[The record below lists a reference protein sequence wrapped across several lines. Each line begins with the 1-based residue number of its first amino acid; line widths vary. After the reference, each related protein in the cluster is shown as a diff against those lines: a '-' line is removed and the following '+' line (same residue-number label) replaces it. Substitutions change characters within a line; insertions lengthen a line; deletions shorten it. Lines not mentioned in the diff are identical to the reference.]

1 MSYRVGFDVGGT
13 FTDFVLQ
20 APSGELTTAKRLTTY
35 PDPSAACLAGLD
47 ELMARAG
54 VPWAQLAQAVHGT
67 TLGSNVVIERK
78 AQGVGLLT
86 TRGFRDVLIIGRE
99 KRYQVY
105 DLQIEKPRPLIP
117 RRLIGEVTERVL
129 ADGSVRD
136 PLDEA
141 DARRAIRELVAR
153 GVTTLA
159 ICLLHAYLN
168 PAHEKRLAALVA
180 EEAPGVAVTLS
191 HEVSPTFRE
200 YERTS
205 TTVVNAYV
213 MTAVRAYLHGLQAA
227 LGGRG
232 YAGRLFV
239 MQSSGGVA
247 TAEAMER
254 YPVRMIESG
263 PAAGALMAAVYGEL
277 TGHRDLIAFDMG
289 GTTAK
294 LALIEGG
301 RPFTTTAF
309 ELHRVN
315 NAPGSGLPMNIQAID
330 LVEIGAGGG
339 SIARARLGV
348 IAVGPESASSTPGP
362 VCYARGG
369 TEPTVTD
376 ANLVLGYLNPDY
388 FAGGTMRLH
397 PGDAARVIED
407 RLARPLGLS
416 LEAAAWGV
424 HAIVNTNMELATRV
438 VSIERGRDPRT
449 LTLVA
454 FGGSGPVHG
463 CRLAAAL
470 GIPRVILPAAA
481 GVTAAIGLLAAEVRF
496 DVARTYRAPPRRAR
510 SRPARGDVRGD
521 DRAGADVVR
530 DSAGGGGVT
539 IVRSVDARYVGQGYE
554 LTVPVPAGELDAAAL
569 SRIRESVRRD
579 LRRSLRLRAA
589 ERAGR
594 GRHLEALGDRRRAAH
609 RAGQDRDGAGQRRA
623 QGPAARV
630 LPRGRRLGRLPDL
643 RSLRAR
649 GRHAAGRP
657 GHRRGARVDLGAA
670 AGRSRHGGRIRQ
682 PDRRGAAC
690 PMSVDPITLGV
701 IWGALQSIAVEV
713 GTTVHKTAYSEQARE
728 GQDFSVAVFDASGP
742 HGRAGAVLAG
752 PHGRDVGRGEQ
763 RAGRPSR
770 RDAAAGRRDPAERSA
785 PRLRPLPGL
794 LHHPAGVPRRRS

>member
-1 MSYRVGFDVGGT
+1 VRYRVGFDVGGT

-20 APSGELTTAKRLTTY
+20 APTGELTTGKRLTTY

-47 ELMARAG
+47 AL
-54 VPWAQLAQAVHGT
+54 LAQAGVAWADIGQGVHGT

-105 DLQIEKPRPLIP
+105 DLQIEKPRPLVA
-117 RRLIGEVTERVL
+117 RRFIGEVTERVL
-129 ADGSVRD
+129 ADGSVRT

-141 DARRAIRELVAR
+141 DARRAIRALAAR

-168 PAHEKRLAALVA
+168 PVHEQRLAVLVA
-180 EEAPGVAVTLS
+180 EEAPHVTVTLS

-213 MTAVRAYLHGLQAA
+213 MTAVRDYLRGLGAA
-227 LGGRG
+227 LGERG
-232 YAGRLFV
+232 YRGRLFV

-263 PAAGALMAAVYGEL
+263 PAAGALMAAAYGEL
-277 TGHRDLIAFDMG
+277 VGHRELVAFDMG

-294 LALIEGG
+294 LALIENG

-309 ELHRVN
+309 ELHRVD

-339 SIARARLGV
+339 SIARPQLGV

-362 VCYARGG
+362 VCYGRGG
-369 TEPTVTD
+369 EEPTVTD
-376 ANLVLGYLNPDY
+376 ANLVLGYLNPAY
-388 FAGGTMRLH
+388 FAGGALPLH
-397 PGDAARVIED
+397 AGPAARALEE

-416 LEAAAWGV
+416 LEQAAWGV

-438 VSIERGRDPRT
+438 VSIERGRDPRG

-463 CRLAAAL
+463 CRLAQAL

-496 DVARTYRAPPRRAR
+496 DVSRTYVRRLDALDRPRLDAMY
-510 SRPARGDVRGD
+510 AEMT
-521 DRAGADVVR
+521 AQALAVVR
-530 DSAGGGGVT
+530 DAAVGGAVS
-539 IVRSVDARYVGQGYE
+539 IVRAVDARYVGQGYE
-554 LTVPVPAGELDAAAL
+554 LTVPVPDGTLDTAAL
-569 SRIRESVRRD
+569 ARV
-579 LRRSLRLRAA
+579 RAA
-589 ERAGR
+589 FDEIY
-594 GRHLEALGDRRRAAH
+594 
-609 RAGQDRDGAGQRRA
+609 
-623 QGPAARV
+623 AARYGYAQPAEPV
-630 LPRGRRLGRLPDL
+630 EVVTWKLSVIGGAPRVALAKAAP
-643 RSLRAR
+643 ST
-649 GRHAAGRP
+649 AAGGLK
-657 GHRRGARVDLGAA
+657 GHRRAYFPETDGWIDCPVYDRYALA
-670 AGRSRHGGRIRQ
+670 AGLQLPGPAIVEERESTSVLPPGTL
-682 PDRRGAAC
+682 A
-690 PMSVDPITLGV
+690 SVDDYANLIV
-701 IWGALQSIAVEV
+701 
-713 GTTVHKTAYSEQARE
+713 TV
-728 GQDFSVAVFDASGP
+728 
-742 HGRAGAVLAG
+742 
-752 PHGRDVGRGEQ
+752 
-763 RAGRPSR
+763 
-770 RDAAAGRRDPAERSA
+770 SA
-785 PRLRPLPGL
+785 
-794 LHHPAGVPRRRS
+794 

>member
-1 MSYRVGFDVGGT
+1 VSYRMGFDVGGT

-20 APSGELTTAKRLTTY
+20 SPTGELTTAKRLTTY
-35 PDPSAACLAGLD
+35 PDPSAACLEGLD
-47 ELMARAG
+47 ELMTRAG
-54 VPWAQLAQAVHGT
+54 IPWEELAQAVHGT

-78 AQGVGLLT
+78 ARGVGLLT

-105 DLQIEKPRPLIP
+105 DLQIEKPRPLIA
-117 RRLIGEVTERVL
+117 RRFIGEVSERVL

-141 DARRAIRELVAR
+141 DARRAIRELVGR

-213 MTAVRAYLHGLQAA
+213 MTAVQTYLRGLQTA
-227 LGGRG
+227 LQGRG
-232 YAGRLFV
+232 YRGRLFV

-294 LALIEGG
+294 LALIEDG
-301 RPFTTTAF
+301 RPFTTTSF
-309 ELHRVN
+309 ELHRVR

-339 SIARARLGV
+339 SIARAALGV
-348 IAVGPESASSTPGP
+348 IAVGPESASSMPGP
-362 VCYARGG
+362 VCYGLGG

-388 FAGGTMRLH
+388 FAGGSLRLH
-397 PGDAARVIED
+397 LGGAARIIEEKI
-407 RLARPLGLS
+407 ARPLGLS
-416 LEAAAWGV
+416 LEAAAWGI
-424 HAIVNTNMELATRV
+424 HTIVNSNMELATRV
-438 VSIERGRDPRT
+438 VSIERGRDPRA
-449 LTLVA
+449 LTFVA

-463 CRLAAAL
+463 CRLAQAL
-470 GIPRVILPAAA
+470 AVPRVILPAAA

-496 DVARTYRAPPRRAR
+496 DVARTYVRRLDALDPAALESMYAEMAAQAR
-510 SRPARGDVRGD
+510 E
-521 DRAGADVVR
+521 VVR
-530 DSAGGGGVT
+530 ESATAGGVT
-539 IVRSVDARYVGQGYE
+539 TTRTADARYVGQGYE
-554 LTVPVPAGELDAAAL
+554 LTVPVPAGRLDAAAL
-569 SRIRESVRRD
+569 A
-579 LRRSLRLRAA
+579 RLRDAFDDIYAA
-589 ERAGR
+589 RYGYAQPGEPVEVVTWKLSAIGGAPRVTLAKATTTPLAGSLK
-594 GRHLEALGDRRRAAH
+594 GRRRAYFPETGGWVDCPVYD
-609 RAGQDRDGAGQRRA
+609 RYRLTAG
-623 QGPAARV
+623 
-630 LPRGRRLGRLPDL
+630 L
-643 RSLRAR
+643 
-649 GRHAAGRP
+649 
-657 GHRRGARVDLGAA
+657 
-670 AGRSRHGGRIRQ
+670 
-682 PDRRGAAC
+682 
-690 PMSVDPITLGV
+690 T
-701 IWGALQSIAVEV
+701 
-713 GTTVHKTAYSEQARE
+713 
-728 GQDFSVAVFDASGP
+728 
-742 HGRAGAVLAG
+742 LAG
-752 PHGRDVGRGEQ
+752 PAIVE
-763 RAGRPSR
+763 
-770 RDAAAGRRDPAERSA
+770 ERESTSV
-785 PRLRPLPGL
+785 LPPGTVATVDDYANL
-794 LHHPAGVPRRRS
+794 VVTVDT

>member
-1 MSYRVGFDVGGT
+1 MAYRVGFDVGGT

-20 APSGELTTAKRLTTY
+20 APSGELTTGKRLTTY

-47 ELMARAG
+47 ELIGGAG
-54 VPWAQLAQAVHGT
+54 MDWAALSQAVHGT

-78 AQGVGLLT
+78 AAGVGLLT

-105 DLQIEKPRPLIP
+105 DLQIEKPTPLI
-117 RRLIGEVTERVL
+117 RRRVIGEVTERVL
-129 ADGSVRD
+129 ADGSVRT

-141 DARRAIRELVAR
+141 DARRAIRALAAR

-168 PAHEKRLAALVA
+168 PVHERRLAELAA
-180 EEAPGVAVTLS
+180 EEAPHLTVTLS

-213 MTAVRAYLHGLQAA
+213 MTAIREYLRGLQAA
-227 LGGRG
+227 LGTRG
-232 YAGRLFV
+232 YRGRLFV

-263 PAAGALMAAVYGEL
+263 PAAGALMAGVYGEL
-277 TGHRDLIAFDMG
+277 GGYRDLVAFDMG

-294 LALIEGG
+294 LALIENG
-301 RPFTTTAF
+301 RPLTTTAF

-339 SIARARLGV
+339 SIARPRLGV
-348 IAVGPESASSTPGP
+348 IAVGPESAASTPGP
-362 VCYARGG
+362 VCYGRGG

-376 ANLVLGYLNPDY
+376 ANLVLGYLNPHY
-388 FAGGTMRLH
+388 FAGGALTLH
-397 PGDAARVIED
+397 PGDAARAIEAA
-407 RLARPLGLS
+407 LAVPLGLS
-416 LEAAAWGV
+416 LEQAAWGV

-463 CRLAAAL
+463 CRLAQAL

-496 DVARTYRAPPRRAR
+496 DVSRTYVRRLDALE
-510 SRPARGDVRGD
+510 PARLD
-521 DRAGADVVR
+521 AMYAEMAAQATDVVR
-530 DSAGGGGVT
+530 DAAVGGDVALA
-539 IVRSVDARYVGQGYE
+539 RAVDARYVGQGYE
-554 LTVPVPAGELDAAAL
+554 LTVPVPAGPFDAAAL
-569 SRIRESVRRD
+569 ARV
-579 LRRSLRLRAA
+579 RAA
-589 ERAGR
+589 FDEIYAARYGYAQPGEPVEVVTWKLSAVGGAPRVALAKAPTTPGARADKG
-594 GRHLEALGDRRRAAH
+594 RRRAYFPETGGWIDCPIYDRYGLA
-609 RAGQDRDGAGQRRA
+609 AGA
-623 QGPAARV
+623 QIAGPAIVEERESTSV
-630 LPRGRRLGRLPDL
+630 LPPGTLANVDDYANLIVTVE
-643 RSLRAR
+643 RA
-649 GRHAAGRP
+649 
-657 GHRRGARVDLGAA
+657 
-670 AGRSRHGGRIRQ
+670 
-682 PDRRGAAC
+682 
-690 PMSVDPITLGV
+690 
-701 IWGALQSIAVEV
+701 
-713 GTTVHKTAYSEQARE
+713 
-728 GQDFSVAVFDASGP
+728 
-742 HGRAGAVLAG
+742 
-752 PHGRDVGRGEQ
+752 
-763 RAGRPSR
+763 
-770 RDAAAGRRDPAERSA
+770 
-785 PRLRPLPGL
+785 
-794 LHHPAGVPRRRS
+794 

>member
-1 MSYRVGFDVGGT
+1 VTYRVGFDVGGT
-13 FTDFVLQ
+13 FTDVVLQ
-20 APSGELTTAKRLTTY
+20 APSGELTTGKRLTTY

-47 ELMARAG
+47 ELLRGAG
-54 VPWAQLAQAVHGT
+54 VAWPEVSQAVHGT

-105 DLQIEKPRPLIP
+105 DLQIDKPRPLIA
-117 RRLIGEVTERVL
+117 RRFIGEVTERVL
-129 ADGSVRD
+129 ADGSVRT

-141 DARRAIRELVAR
+141 DARRAIRALVAR

-159 ICLLHAYLN
+159 VCLLHAYLN

-180 EEAPGVAVTLS
+180 EEAPQVTVTLS

-213 MTAVRAYLHGLQAA
+213 MTAIRAYLRGLQTA
-227 LGGRG
+227 LDERG
-232 YAGRLFV
+232 HRGRLFV

-277 TGHRDLIAFDMG
+277 SGHRDLIAFDMG

-339 SIARARLGV
+339 SIARPRLGV

-362 VCYARGG
+362 VCYGLGG
-369 TEPTVTD
+369 AEPTVTD
-376 ANLVLGYLNPDY
+376 ANLVLGYLNPDF
-388 FAGGTMRLH
+388 FAGGAMKLH
-397 PGDAARVIED
+397 LGGAARAIEE
-407 RLARPLGLS
+407 RLAQPLGLS
-416 LEAAAWGV
+416 LEQAAWGI
-424 HAIVNTNMELATRV
+424 HAMVNTNMELTTRV

-463 CRLAAAL
+463 CRLAQAL
-470 GIPRVILPAAA
+470 GIPRAILPAAA

-496 DVARTYRAPPRRAR
+496 DVSRTYVRRLDALE
-510 SRPARGDVRGD
+510 PARLD
-521 DRAGADVVR
+521 AMYAEMTAQATEVVR
-530 DSAGGGGVT
+530 DAAVGGAVS
-539 IVRSVDARYVGQGYE
+539 VARSVDARYVGQGYE
-554 LTVPVPAGELDAAAL
+554 LTVPVPDGPLEAAAL
-569 SRIRESVRRD
+569 ARV
-579 LRRSLRLRAA
+579 RAA
-589 ERAGR
+589 FDEIYAARYGYAQPAEPVEVVTWKLSAVGGSARVALAKAATSPVAGAVK
-594 GRHLEALGDRRRAAH
+594 GRRRAYFPET
-609 RAGQDRDGAGQRRA
+609 GGWIDCPVYDRYN
-623 QGPAARV
+623 
-630 LPRGRRLGRLPDL
+630 L
-643 RSLRAR
+643 
-649 GRHAAGRP
+649 AAG
-657 GHRRGARVDLGAA
+657 
-670 AGRSRHGGRIRQ
+670 
-682 PDRRGAAC
+682 
-690 PMSVDPITLGV
+690 
-701 IWGALQSIAVEV
+701 LQ
-713 GTTVHKTAYSEQARE
+713 
-728 GQDFSVAVFDASGP
+728 
-742 HGRAGAVLAG
+742 LAG
-752 PHGRDVGRGEQ
+752 PAIVEERESTSVLPPGTVATVDDYANLVVTVE
-763 RAGRPSR
+763 RA
-770 RDAAAGRRDPAERSA
+770 
-785 PRLRPLPGL
+785 
-794 LHHPAGVPRRRS
+794 

>member
-1 MSYRVGFDVGGT
+1 VTYRVGFDVGGT

-20 APSGELTTAKRLTTY
+20 APTGELTTGKRLTTY

-47 ELMARAG
+47 ELLARAG
-54 VPWAQLAQAVHGT
+54 VAWADVGQAVHGT

-105 DLQIEKPRPLIP
+105 DLQIEKPRPLVA
-117 RRLIGEVTERVL
+117 RRFIGEVTERVL
-129 ADGSVRD
+129 ADGSVRT

-141 DARRAIRELVAR
+141 DARHAIRALAAR

-168 PAHEKRLAALVA
+168 PVHEQRLAALVA
-180 EEAPGVAVTLS
+180 EEAPHVTVTLS

-213 MTAVRAYLHGLQAA
+213 MTAVRDYLRGLGSA
-227 LGGRG
+227 LSERG
-232 YAGRLFV
+232 YRGRLFV

-263 PAAGALMAAVYGEL
+263 PAAGALMAAAYGEL
-277 TGHRDLIAFDMG
+277 VGHRDLVAFDMG

-294 LALIEGG
+294 LALIENG

-339 SIARARLGV
+339 SIARPQLGV

-362 VCYARGG
+362 VCYGRGG
-369 TEPTVTD
+369 EEPTVTD
-376 ANLVLGYLNPDY
+376 ANLVLGYLNAAY
-388 FAGGTMRLH
+388 FAGGAMRLH
-397 PGDAARVIED
+397 AGAAARALEE

-416 LEAAAWGV
+416 LEQAAWGV

-438 VSIERGRDPRT
+438 VSIERGRDPRG

-463 CRLAAAL
+463 CRLAQAL
-470 GIPRVILPAAA
+470 RIPRVILPAAA

-496 DVARTYRAPPRRAR
+496 DVSRTYVRRLDALDPAPLDTMYAEMT
-510 SRPARGDVRGD
+510 AQ
-521 DRAGADVVR
+521 ALAVVR
-530 DSAGGGGVT
+530 DAAVGAVT
-539 IVRSVDARYVGQGYE
+539 LVRAVDARYVGQGYE
-554 LTVPVPAGELDAAAL
+554 LTVPVPDGQLDHAAL
-569 SRIRESVRRD
+569 ARVRTSFD
-579 LRRSLRLRAA
+579 
-589 ERAGR
+589 EIY
-594 GRHLEALGDRRRAAH
+594 
-609 RAGQDRDGAGQRRA
+609 
-623 QGPAARV
+623 AARYGYAQPAEPAEV
-630 LPRGRRLGRLPDL
+630 VTWKLSAVGGAPRIALAKAAP
-643 RSLRAR
+643 ST
-649 GRHAAGRP
+649 AAGALK
-657 GHRRGARVDLGAA
+657 GHRRAYFPETAGWIECPVYDRYHLA
-670 AGRSRHGGRIRQ
+670 AG
-682 PDRRGAAC
+682 
-690 PMSVDPITLGV
+690 
-701 IWGALQSIAVEV
+701 LQI
-713 GTTVHKTAYSEQARE
+713 
-728 GQDFSVAVFDASGP
+728 
-742 HGRAGAVLAG
+742 AG
-752 PHGRDVGRGEQ
+752 PAIVEERESTSVLPPGTIATVDDYANLIVTVE
-763 RAGRPSR
+763 
-770 RDAAAGRRDPAERSA
+770 PA
-785 PRLRPLPGL
+785 
-794 LHHPAGVPRRRS
+794 